1 MSLTALRLRLCLLP
15 RLLLF
20 LPLALAACAS
30 SAPSSGAGF
39 PEEPPGP
46 ELAGAEATPVAPAPS
61 PAAPPPPPA
70 PAPVCDAFLRPGV
83 LRRGTVVRAV
93 DRGLGQ
99 WLQGVSVAPVRSGNR
114 FQGWRVDRL
123 HPDDP
128 CFRALDVVPGDV
140 VTRINGATLERPEQA
155 NGVFQSLRAAPAV
168 RVELLRAGS
177 ARTVTL
183 QIAD

>member
-1 MSLTALRLRLCLLP
+1 MSLPSFCALLRP
-15 RLLLF
+15 LLF
-20 LPLALAACAS
+20 LPLALGACAS

-39 PEEPPGP
+39 PEEAPGP
-46 ELAGAEATPVAPAPS
+46 ELAGPEATPVSPSSPAPAPS
-61 PAAPPPPPA
+61 SPA
-70 PAPVCDAFLRPGV
+70 PAPAAACDAFLRPGV

-99 WLQGVSVAPVRSGNR
+99 WLQGVTVAPVRSGNR
-114 FQGWRVDRL
+114 FQGWRVERL

-155 NGVFQSLRAAPAV
+155 NGVFQSLRAAPTV